1 MAGPEERRWVRE
13 KLGEHLRARHPEI
26 EL

>member
-1 MAGPEERRWVRE
+1 MASSEERRWIRE
-13 KLGEHLRARHPEI
+13 TLGEHVRARHPEI